1 MKGFSDRLKEIRGD
15 RTQQEVSDA
24 IGITMVSL
32 SRYETGKRIPDIQM
46 LYKICVYYN
55 VSSDYLLGIDN
66 NLSDYENLKM
76 KNKQL
81 EEKIGQIKQIA
92 ESER

>member
-1 MKGFSDRLKEIRGD
+1 MKAFSDRLKQLRGD
-15 RTQQEVSDA
+15 RTQKEVSDA

-46 LYKICVYYN
+46 LYKLCVYYN

-66 NLSDYENLKM
+66 NLSDYENLKT